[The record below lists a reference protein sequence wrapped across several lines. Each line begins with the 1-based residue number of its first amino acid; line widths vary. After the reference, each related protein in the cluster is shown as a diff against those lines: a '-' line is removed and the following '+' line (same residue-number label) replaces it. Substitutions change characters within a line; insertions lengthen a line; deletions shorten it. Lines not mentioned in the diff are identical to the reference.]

1 MKGKLGK
8 PAYLEDWIT
17 TVTPL
22 AAGES
27 AFDCTFDWEEDIG
40 MPGAFLIK
48 NFHHSEFYLKTLTLE
63 NVPGHG
69 NIHFDCNSWVYP
81 AEKYKSDRVFFTNQV
96 IFHIYT
102 GHFYYTFTSYFN
114 MIIENLQ
121 VK

>member
-1 MKGKLGK
+1 
-8 PAYLEDWIT
+8 
-17 TVTPL
+17 
-22 AAGES
+22 
-27 AFDCTFDWEEDIG
+27 

-102 GHFYYTFTSYFN
+102 GHFYYMFTSYFN